1 MDIKI
6 DKEYSINELSQ
17 ILETPNTT
25 IYSWEKAL
33 NIKTKRKSDNSR
45 FYNEQD
51 LELYKK
57 IKELREKKFS
67 LKSIKD
73 ALENTEAFQ
82 DMQEVAVTQIP
93 LESLTAQEIE
103 KVVSKSFEKALKG
116 VLNQAKEDLREVI
129 KEELRDELR
138 KEFEYQ
144 NKQKEAEN
152 IKLLNI
158 IETKFREE
166 KEEKNNKSFLKRLFN
181 L

>member
-6 DKEYSINELSQ
+6 DKEDSINELSQ

-73 ALENTEAFQ
+73 ALENTEVFQ
-82 DMQEVAVTQIP
+82 DMQEVAVAQIP
-93 LESLTAQEIE
+93 LESLTAQP
-103 KVVSKSFEKALKG
+103 LP
-116 VLNQAKEDLREVI
+116 L
-129 KEELRDELR
+129 
-138 KEFEYQ
+138 
-144 NKQKEAEN
+144 
-152 IKLLNI
+152 
-158 IETKFREE
+158 
-166 KEEKNNKSFLKRLFN
+166 
-181 L
+181 